1 MAEFLIEKTSSQ
13 GVNVNDSDT
22 SSGKDKDEFF
32 KFDPI
37 KETLLRIRRCSR
49 FKKILAFILSKF
61 YSCPA
66 LIICISFIF
75 GFLTFG
81 LPLLFIY
88 SNIITNIMI
97 PILIIS
103 IIGLTFSTLLIIIHI
118 IDGKRNKTSL
128 ISKWERKNILKNI
141 GVSYTIIILIVA
153 ICFLI
158 KFYSQIYYYIKKEE
172 IILVQKDSILAEELV
187 TDFWF
192 KYIFNIIL
200 CKYEQIDYENKSNK
214 IQYYIRDY
222 EYLDILKKKLM
233 YAFIPLLILSFNKVL
248 KCLLIEVKF
257 VIEQFILFFGA
268 FSFCLYTII
277 IYCFKNEKLI
287 QYNIKLISCF
297 QNVII
302 GIIYIGYISWMFL
315 NSIKLIHNPKDKSFA
330 IRRYKFA
337 NITAIIG
344 FDVISF
350 LGASCVYFSILY
362 FYLSITFGEE
372 IFAKL
377 INSFFFLKIG
387 FLLILVGN
395 SYYFGHH
402 FLSVIF
408 RPISVQYAPYELKNN
423 NYVKANRKLWNTL
436 NTRKKSLRLK
446 DVRSLK

>member
-1 MAEFLIEKTSSQ
+1 MEEFLIDKTSSQ
-13 GVNVNDSDT
+13 GTNVNDSDT
-22 SSGKDKDEFF
+22 SSGKDKDELF

-37 KETLLRIRRCSR
+37 KETLLRIRRCSKL
-49 FKKILAFILSKF
+49 KKILAFILSKF
-61 YSCPA
+61 YSCPI
-66 LIICISFIF
+66 LIICISFIL

-88 SNIITNIMI
+88 SNIITNIMV
-97 PILIIS
+97 PILII
-103 IIGLTFSTLLIIIHI
+103 IIIALTFSILLIVIHI
-118 IDGKRNKTSL
+118 IDAKRSKASL
-128 ISKWERKNILKNI
+128 ISKWERKHILKNI
-141 GVSYTIIILIVA
+141 GVSYTIIILIVS

-158 KFYSQIYYYIKKEE
+158 KFYAQIYYYIEKEE
-172 IILVQKDSILAEELV
+172 IILVQKDSILGEELV

-192 KYIFNIIL
+192 KYIFNIIIY
-200 CKYEQIDYENKSNK
+200 KYEQIDNNYKNNK
-214 IQYYIRDY
+214 IKYYISNY
-222 EYLDILKKKLM
+222 GYLDILKKKLM
-233 YAFIPLLILSFNKVL
+233 YSFIPLLILSFNKVI

-277 IYCFKNEKLI
+277 IFCFKNEKLI

-302 GIIYIGYISWMFL
+302 GIIYIGYISWMFFHSL
-315 NSIKLIHNPKDKSFA
+315 KLIHNPKDKSFA
-330 IRRYKFA
+330 IRRYKFLNLA
-337 NITAIIG
+337 AIIC

-350 LGASCVYFSILY
+350 FGASCVCFSILY
-362 FYLSITFGEE
+362 FYLSITFSEE
-372 IFAKL
+372 NLAKL

-402 FLSVIF
+402 FLSMIF
-408 RPISVQYAPYELKNN
+408 RPISVQYAPYELKND
-423 NYVKANRKLWNTL
+423 NYIKANRKLWNTL
-436 NTRKKSLRLK
+436 VTKKKSLRLK